1 MGGIQAREAAGECVV
16 TVREYC
22 PVGELA
28 GNRHRYDVGTGVVI
42 PWDVAGDPRSGVEAC
57 RSCVAV
63 AEPCVSCGATND
75 GVAGGLCEPCFAAM
89 PTGEWTTVRQIRENR
104 HVADRSDEIDAYL
117 RVRDYDSVEAWAADS
132 DYVRHGDEWR
142 DEHGNTV
149 DIHECLIGVLDEQL
163 RAHE

>member
-1 MGGIQAREAAGECVV
+1 M

-28 GNRHRYDVGTGVVI
+28 GNRHRYVAGDGVVI

-57 RSCVAV
+57 RSC
-63 AEPCVSCGATND
+63 AT
-75 GVAGGLCEPCFAAM
+75 M
-89 PTGEWTTVRQIRENR
+89 RTGQP
-104 HVADRSDEIDAYL
+104 DCRSDEIDAYL
-117 RVRDYDSVEAWAADS
+117 RVRDYESVEDWAADS

-149 DIHECLIGVLDEQL
+149 NIHECLIGVLDEQL

>member
-1 MGGIQAREAAGECVV
+1 M
-16 TVREYC
+16 TVREWC

-28 GNRHRYDVGTGVVI
+28 GDRHRYDVGTGVVI

-57 RSCVAV
+57 RA
-63 AEPCVSCGATND
+63 CVSAIDQDYDNAHRCESCGVTGG
-75 GVAGGLCEPCFAAM
+75 GVEGGLCEECFAAM

-117 RVRDYDSVEAWAADS
+117 RVRDYESVEDWAADS

-149 DIHECLIGVLDEQL
+149 DIHQCLIGVLDEQL

>member
-1 MGGIQAREAAGECVV
+1 M

-42 PWDVAGDPRSGVEAC
+42 PWDVAGDPRSGVECCQDCAMMRNGESPVLC
-57 RSCVAV
+57 DRCG
-63 AEPCVSCGATND
+63 EPCHADDAVTDSVVTLCGSFRGN
-75 GVAGGLCEPCFAAM
+75 GCG
-89 PTGEWTTVRQIRENR
+89 
-104 HVADRSDEIDAYL
+104 DRFDEIDAYL
-117 RVRDYDSVEAWAADS
+117 RVRDYESVEDWAADS